1 MSSLDTKM
9 SQIAEQVLKRPLTED
24 EQLEIYKISDVM
36 GMANVQSFLYQLL
49 VFKLHEDTMKTQ
61 FGELARFESRLNEKF
76 EAMAALESKIH
87 ETLENSVE
95 RILGEGA
102 RRIGEDM
109 GDTIADRAEHV
120 LTAVAEYHSIRGQ
133 TIIICFICIITSLA
147 YWLGSGNV
155 LKWLPAGGPLEA
167 LLFLPAGWCV
177 FLCGVTYTFFWI
189 GDHWKR
195 IKRTML
201 CKTLLGLQLFSLAW
215 LANLLL

>member
-1 MSSLDTKM
+1 MPSLDTKM
-9 SQIAEQVLKRPLTED
+9 ATIAEQVLKRPLTEE

-36 GMANVQSFLYQLL
+36 GMTNVQSFLYQLL
-49 VFKLHEDTMKTQ
+49 VFKLHEDTMKTR
-61 FGELARFESRLNEKF
+61 FGELARFENRLNEKF
-76 EAMAALESKIH
+76 EAMEALESKIH

-102 RRIGEDM
+102 CRIGADM
-109 GDTIADRAEHV
+109 GDTIADRAEHA
-120 LTAVAEYHSIRGQ
+120 LTAVAEYHSLRGQ
-133 TIIICFICIITSLA
+133 TIIICFICIVSSLA

-155 LKWLPAGGPLEA
+155 LMLVPAGGPLET

-177 FLCGVTYTFFWI
+177 FLCGLTYTFFWI

-201 CKTLLGLQLFSLAW
+201 YKTFLGLQVFFLAV
-215 LANLLL
+215 LASILL